1 MVDEFG
7 QDLDIIGKYRV
18 DDVRGEAIVK
28 GTYKFV
34 NDHMAEGKLFGA
46 VAGSPYAH
54 AKILSIDTSKA
65 EAMEGVEAVITY
77 ADNASWS
84 DEMLC
89 WGQEFAAVAATDQY
103 IAERALNAIEVV
115 WDVLPFNVHPEDAM
129 KSNAPLT
136 GTYEESN
143 IGSPNERNRG
153 DVEAGFAEA
162 DVVIEETTGWS
173 RPHTQNTIEREGAFA
188 WWEGEDVYGYDRNQ
202 NPHSNN
208 RGNAGN
214 LGIPINKCHF
224 NVIGAGGGF
233 GGGGQTR
240 EPTTAALLAKKAG
253 KPVSVVRARRIQ
265 TPSRRNHYGPRL
277 TMKIGCKNDG
287 TLTAIET
294 TWYAWGG
301 RNGAR
306 GNYWENQDSTFD
318 CPNMK
323 YTAYGVATNTGV
335 ASGYRCLAH
344 PETAIMMDVVL
355 QKMAARLGMNF
366 LDFMRKIFV
375 PDYHIQADTDRPMSS
390 PTSLRDALERAASEI
405 DFEAKYHEPGEKTLP
420 DGRLHG
426 IGIHSHYDR
435 HGMSSGGRG
444 AIIHLRRDG
453 TALITLGTSDYHG
466 GPHGLGHI
474 AAEALGMKRD
484 SVQVGGFGN
493 PSISLDGGS
502 QAGSRATCANGTAL
516 IAAAEDLKRQVFPG
530 VAEELEVA
538 VEDLDAKDGMIFS
551 KTNPALAISWDD
563 AGGDAPRPIIGWGQS
578 AAEYLRKPMSS
589 PMGDFP
595 IGTRS
600 FHRTG
605 VAGACEV
612 AVDPDTGDV
621 EILDF
626 VNVCDAGRVIDRH
639 SAEGQ
644 VMSGF
649 WVQCGMN
656 GRLWNVKHD
665 HGTGIL
671 LSQNLIDDKMP
682 TTMDLDET
690 KNNAILTET
699 VSYVGPFGAHGIGEP
714 AATANSACYINALG
728 NALGVVLD
736 ERPITQD
743 MILKILGKV

>member
-1 MVDEFG
+1 
-7 QDLDIIGKYRV
+7 
-18 DDVRGEAIVK
+18 
-28 GTYKFV
+28 
-34 NDHMAEGKLFGA
+34 
-46 VAGSPYAH
+46 
-54 AKILSIDTSKA
+54 
-65 EAMEGVEAVITY
+65 
-77 ADNASWS
+77 
-84 DEMLC
+84 
-89 WGQEFAAVAATDQY
+89 
-103 IAERALNAIEVV
+103 
-115 WDVLPFNVHPEDAM
+115 M

-366 LDFMRKIFV
+366 LDFMRKIFT

-390 PTSLRDALERAASEI
+390 PTSLRDALE
-405 DFEAKYHEPGEKTLP
+405 
-420 DGRLHG
+420 
-426 IGIHSHYDR
+426 
-435 HGMSSGGRG
+435 
-444 AIIHLRRDG
+444 
-453 TALITLGTSDYHG
+453 
-466 GPHGLGHI
+466 
-474 AAEALGMKRD
+474 
-484 SVQVGGFGN
+484 
-493 PSISLDGGS
+493 
-502 QAGSRATCANGTAL
+502 
-516 IAAAEDLKRQVFPG
+516 
-530 VAEELEVA
+530 
-538 VEDLDAKDGMIFS
+538 
-551 KTNPALAISWDD
+551 
-563 AGGDAPRPIIGWGQS
+563 
-578 AAEYLRKPMSS
+578 
-589 PMGDFP
+589 
-595 IGTRS
+595 
-600 FHRTG
+600 
-605 VAGACEV
+605 
-612 AVDPDTGDV
+612 
-621 EILDF
+621 
-626 VNVCDAGRVIDRH
+626 
-639 SAEGQ
+639 
-644 VMSGF
+644 
-649 WVQCGMN
+649 
-656 GRLWNVKHD
+656 
-665 HGTGIL
+665 
-671 LSQNLIDDKMP
+671 
-682 TTMDLDET
+682 
-690 KNNAILTET
+690 
-699 VSYVGPFGAHGIGEP
+699 
-714 AATANSACYINALG
+714 
-728 NALGVVLD
+728 
-736 ERPITQD
+736 
-743 MILKILGKV
+743 